1 MDTCEDLLVL
11 EGTRKERYSVY
22 LSYETMKKM
31 CMDSGETIILKS
43 KRGNESTW
51 LAYPNHEVP
60 ENGIV
65 MSRLIQ
71 RMVPVH
77 NGEIVSMTALPN
89 LSPDSAVQCGV
100 IDYTLPPGAPKH
112 NLPKI
117 WFHDCCLSQGFYV

>member
-1 MDTCEDLLVL
+1 MDTYEDLLVL
-11 EGTRKERYSVY
+11 DGTRKERSSVY
-22 LSYETMKKM
+22 LSYETMNKM
-31 CMDSGETIILKS
+31 SMESGETILLKS

-77 NGEIVSMTALPN
+77 NGEIVSMTTLPT
-89 LSPDSAVQCGV
+89 LSPNSAVDCGV
-100 IDYTLPPGAPKH
+100 IEYTLPPGAPKH

-117 WFHDCCLSQGFYV
+117 WFYYCCHSQGFYV